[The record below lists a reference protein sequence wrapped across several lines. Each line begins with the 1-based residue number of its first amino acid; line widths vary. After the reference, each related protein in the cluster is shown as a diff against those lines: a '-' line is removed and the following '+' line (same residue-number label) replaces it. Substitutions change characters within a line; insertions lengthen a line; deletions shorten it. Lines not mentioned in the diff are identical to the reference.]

1 MSINTAPQRGMRDF
15 SPAEMNLRTYVTSVI
30 LDIYRKFGFV
40 QIETAALDSLEFL
53 NSGQGG
59 DNEKMLFKVLKRG
72 EKLELDKPNISEND
86 LVDLALRFDLTVPLT
101 RFYANQRE
109 KLPLPFKVIQMG
121 NVWRAERPQK
131 GRFRQFVQCDIDV
144 IGQKEIFA
152 EIELI
157 LASTQALQALSFD
170 NFTVKIN
177 DRRVLEGLAK
187 AFRFSGKEQSFFIIF
202 DKLDKIGFEG
212 VEKELLENGF
222 IEEDVQTFI
231 AFIQNFSKRTFDEQL
246 TYLAPILGNQP
257 EILSDLKTVIETVE
271 QASLGKFS
279 VEFDMTL
286 VRGMGYYT
294 GQIFEVK
301 MPEYGSSVAGGGRY
315 DKMVGRWLKKEDV
328 PACGFSIG
336 FERIIQ
342 ILEEKKFEIPKKLE
356 KMALFFDS
364 KEGFMQGIAQAQA
377 WRLEGK
383 IVSLEPRQKNFTR
396 QLDRLAEHGFE
407 FFAISDPA
415 KPLEIKPL
423 KKSDK

>member
-1 MSINTAPQRGMRDF
+1 MSINTAPPRGMRDF
-15 SPAEMNLRTYVTSVI
+15 SPAEMSLRTYVTGVI

-72 EKLELDKPNISEND
+72 EKLELDKPNRSEND

-177 DRRVLEGLAK
+177 DRRILEGLAK
-187 AFRFSGKEQSFFIIF
+187 YFGFEEKKESFFITF
-202 DKLDKIGFEG
+202 DKLDKIAVEG

-222 IEEDVQTFI
+222 ESGQVGKFT
-231 AFIQNFSKRTFDEQL
+231 AFLKDFSNKTVAEQL
-246 TYLAPILGNQP
+246 DFLMNL
-257 EILSDLKTVIETVE
+257 EVESKVVEDLKTVIKTID
-271 QASLGKFS
+271 QASQGKFS
-279 VEFDMTL
+279 VEFDITL

-294 GQIFEVK
+294 GQIFEIK

-342 ILEEKKFEIPKKLE
+342 ILEEKKFEIPQKME
-356 KMALFFDS
+356 KIALFFDS
-364 KEGFMQGIAQAQA
+364 KEGFMQAVNQAQQ

-383 IVSLEPRQKNFTR
+383 IVNLEQKQKNFTR

-407 FFAISDPA
+407 SFAIFDLA

-423 KKSDK
+423 KKA